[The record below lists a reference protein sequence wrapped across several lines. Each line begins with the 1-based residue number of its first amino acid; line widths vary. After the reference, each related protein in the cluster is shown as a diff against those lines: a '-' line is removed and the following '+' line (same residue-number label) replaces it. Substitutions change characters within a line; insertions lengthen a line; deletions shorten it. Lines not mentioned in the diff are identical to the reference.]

1 MNIRSTRIIAGLAA
15 AALATGAGAS
25 IAAAT
30 DVDDTDDTA
39 ADITNC
45 TVINHAG
52 DSISVGM
59 GQVGI
64 EELYGDTFDGATV
77 NYSATGG
84 QALIEKTKGV
94 SGADVIA
101 NQARAIDDDD
111 AVCWVIAYGTNDAN
125 NNAAGGV
132 GPAERIDAALEA
144 TGGVGQVFWVAPNV
158 ADSTSFAEAADEFTE
173 ELRTRA
179 RAGELTLI
187 DVSGDVK
194 PSHFASDGIHLTADG
209 YTAMAEAV
217 VESVA
222 LDGVTVDKVAADI
235 AVLTDDERAALI
247 DALSDDDKDNRSA
260 TSATKN

>member
-1 MNIRSTRIIAGLAA
+1 MNIRSTRVIAGLAA

-30 DVDDTDDTA
+30 DVDDTDTAA

-45 TVINHAG
+45 TIINHAG

-64 EELYGDTFDGATV
+64 EELYGDTFDGAEI

-94 SGADVIA
+94 SGTDVIA
-101 NQARAIDDDD
+101 TQADSVGDDD

-125 NNAAGGV
+125 NNAAGGT

-158 ADSTSFAEAADEFTE
+158 TDSTSFSEAADEFTK

-194 PSHFASDGIHLTADG
+194 SSHFASDGIHLTGQG

-235 AVLTDDERAALI
+235 SVLTDDEREALI
-247 DALSDDDKDNRSA
+247 DALNDDSDKGAARG
-260 TSATKN
+260 K

>member
-1 MNIRSTRIIAGLAA
+1 MNNIRSTRTIAGLAA
-15 AALATGAGAS
+15 AALATGTGAS
-25 IAAAT
+25 IAMAAET
-30 DVDDTDDTA
+30 DATDTA

-64 EELYGDTFDGATV
+64 EELYGDTFDGAKV

-94 SGADVIA
+94 SGTDVIA
-101 NQARAIDDDD
+101 TQARAIDDDND

-144 TGGVGQVFWVAPNV
+144 TGGIGQVFWVAPNV
-158 ADSTSFAEAADEFTE
+158 AESTSFSEAADEFTK
-173 ELRTRA
+173 ELRKRD

-194 PSHFASDGIHLTADG
+194 PSHFASDGIHLTAEG
-209 YTAMAEAV
+209 YTTMAEAV

-235 AVLTDDERAALI
+235 SVLTDDEREALI
-247 DALSDDDKDNRSA
+247 DALSDDSDKGAARGN
-260 TSATKN
+260 

>member
-30 DVDDTDDTA
+30 DVDDTADAAA

-64 EELYGDTFDGATV
+64 EEIYGDTFDGAKV
-77 NYSATGG
+77 NYSATSG

-94 SGADVIA
+94 SGTDVIA

-111 AVCWVIAYGTNDAN
+111 AVCWVIAYGTNDA

-187 DVSGDVK
+187 DVSGDIK
-194 PSHFASDGIHLTADG
+194 SSHFASDGIHLTADG

-247 DALSDDDKDNRSA
+247 DALENDDNEHTARG
-260 TSATKN
+260 N